1 MIYIFSSFC
10 ILQLQKLW
18 IKQRKRRYLY
28 KKLIV
33 TYMMDDGSARWWQI
47 EQISSRIF
55 MSRIES
61 YPRVQKTIPYVY
73 ANIKLMSLVN
83 SEFRFI
89 YYKHWSKRY
98 TFFPVAFSM
107 QRKILGNPSRNLFC
121 IQRMSVFAHF
131 KTYIHFLNE
140 WLWFI

>member
-1 MIYIFSSFC
+1 
-10 ILQLQKLW
+10 
-18 IKQRKRRYLY
+18 
-28 KKLIV
+28 
-33 TYMMDDGSARWWQI
+33 MDDRSAWWWQI

-61 YPRVQKTIPYVY
+61 YPRVQKTISSVY

-107 QRKILGNPSRNLFC
+107 QRKILDNPSQNLFC
-121 IQRMSVFAHF
+121 IQRMFVFAHLKSWYLTFF
-131 KTYIHFLNE
+131 KWMMVVHVGNKTKRKWDHPKIHLAGA
-140 WLWFI
+140 IRIKI